1 MIIRSDAVVKFFIDL
16 SNKNAIK
23 GISEV
28 ETKSDALAKK
38 FNSAGKALTVGLTTP
53 IVAFGTYAVKTASDF
68 DSASSQIQSSLG
80 LSTDSAKEF
89 DQALRDIYNAGY
101 GESYEDVANKI
112 SYVAQATGELD
123 PSKVKELAT
132 NAMALEDTFGSDFN
146 ETIRG
151 VSNLMTHFGISS
163 EEAFDLFAKGS
174 QVGLDYTSELGDN
187 IAEYGGNFEQAG
199 YSAEEYFQ
207 LLANGTK
214 NGAYNLDKVND
225 SINEVK
231 NRLGDGTIKENLSM
245 FSKDTQTAF
254 KNWEKGK
261 GTMKDVINSIVNDIS
276 TCKNEQDQLTMAAT
290 AFGTMGEDANLKVVT
305 SLTTVGDEFNNVK
318 GAMDGVKEVKYDNLG
333 SMLESLKRQ
342 FGDVALEAGNELMP
356 AIENIVGG
364 LQDLVTWFKNLD
376 PETKTMIGNI
386 AKVAAVVG
394 PALIGFIKLVSTIK
408 SFKDSIKTVKSFFN
422 AFKDGKKV
430 ISMLKMG
437 GVALAITA
445 VAAAVLLVV
454 KNWDKIKETVGNV
467 WNSIKSFFSNIG
479 KAISDTIAS
488 IGEWMS
494 NLWTSITTTVSNI
507 WNSIVSFFSTIGN
520 AIASFFQTIL
530 SYLQWPIQFVTNMF
544 LLIVAIIAT
553 FFETVYNLLSSW
565 FNMIFS
571 FLSTIAMWIYNNVL
585 LPVYNFIVSVAT
597 TIYNAI
603 VSFINTVIS
612 VFSTIA
618 SWIYNNVLLP
628 IYNFFVS
635 VFNTIWGVIQNVI
648 NNVKNAFTTAANFI
662 KNAFTTVKNTVV
674 SIFNAIAN
682 TVKKIFNTIVNVIKS
697 PINGLI
703 SLFNNVIKGLNKIKV
718 PDWVPGVGGKGIN
731 IPLIPKLATGTNY
744 VASEGLAYLH
754 KGEAVVPKKYNP
766 AIGGYGNYSQPVY
779 VNVVADMDVNK
790 FGKAF
795 VRDIKTFSGGT
806 KNSYNYGGGK

>member
-1 MIIRSDAVVKFFIDL
+1 MIIRVDAAVKFFIDL
-16 SNKNAIK
+16 SNQDAIK
-23 GISEV
+23 SISEV
-28 ETKSDALAKK
+28 ETKSDKLAQK
-38 FNSAGKALTVGLTTP
+38 FNNAGKALTVGLTTP

-174 QVGLDYTSELGDN
+174 QSGLDYTAELGDN

-245 FSKDTQTAF
+245 FSKDTQKAF

-261 GTMKDVINSIVNDIS
+261 GTMKDVINSIVGDIS
-276 TCKNEQDQLTMAAT
+276 KCTNEQKQLTMAQT

-318 GAMDGVKEVKYDNLG
+318 GAMEGVKEVKYDNLG

-342 FGDVALEAGNELMP
+342 LGDVALEAGNELMP

-364 LQDLVTWFKNLD
+364 LQNLVTWFKNLD
-376 PETKTMIGNI
+376 PNTKATIGNI
-386 AKVAAVVG
+386 VKIAAVVG
-394 PALIGFIKLVSTIK
+394 PALILFSKLVGTVKDVADAFKIVGSKISKAKGLITGFGGAVKAGLTTLGSFVKTLGTAALNFGKLAIQAALSTAKFIAQKAAMLASTIA
-408 SFKDSIKTVKSFFN
+408 TN
-422 AFKDGKKV
+422 AMAV
-430 ISMLKMG
+430 AQAALNLVMSMNPITLIIIAI
-437 GVALAITA
+437 VALI
-445 VAAAVLLVV
+445 
-454 KNWDKIKETVGNV
+454 
-467 WNSIKSFFSNIG
+467 
-479 KAISDTIAS
+479 
-488 IGEWMS
+488 
-494 NLWTSITTTVSNI
+494 
-507 WNSIVSFFSTIGN
+507 
-520 AIASFFQTIL
+520 
-530 SYLQWPIQFVTNMF
+530 
-544 LLIVAIIAT
+544 AIIAVLWT
-553 FFETVYNLLSSW
+553 KCEW
-565 FNMIFS
+565 FRDGVMAVINAIWS
-571 FLSTIAMWIYNNVL
+571 VIQ
-585 LPVYNFIVSVAT
+585 SVAQ
-597 TIYNAI
+597 
-603 VSFINTVIS
+603 FIMSI
-612 VFSTIA
+612 
-618 SWIYNNVLLP
+618 
-628 IYNFFVS
+628 
-635 VFNTIWGVIQNVI
+635 
-648 NNVKNAFTTAANFI
+648 
-662 KNAFTTVKNTVV
+662 FTTVLNVV
-674 SIFNAIAN
+674 SSIFNAIWSVIQGVFNFIWTLVQNYVNFWISVWN
-682 TVKKIFNTIVNVIKS
+682 TIFNVVSTVLTTIWNTIQSVFNFIWGIISGVINSIISAFRNVANIVKSVFTSVKNAISSLFSGIVNIIKA

-703 SLFNNVIKGLNKIKV
+703 GLINGVIKGLNKIKL
-718 PDWVPGVGGKGIN
+718 PDWVPGIGGKGIN

-744 VASEGLAYLH
+744 VAGEGLAYLH
-754 KGEAVVPKKYNP
+754 EGEAVVPKKYNP
-766 AIGGYGNYSQPVY
+766 AIGGYGNYNQPVY

>member
-1 MIIRSDAVVKFFIDL
+1 MIIRVDAAVKFFIDL
-16 SNKNAIK
+16 SNQDAIK
-23 GISEV
+23 SISEV
-28 ETKSDALAKK
+28 ETKSDKLAQK
-38 FNSAGKALTVGLTTP
+38 FNNAGKALTVGLTTP

-174 QVGLDYTSELGDN
+174 QEGLDYTSELGDN
-187 IAEYGGNFEQAG
+187 VAEYGGNFAQAG
-199 YSAEEYFQ
+199 YSAQEYFQ
-207 LLANGTK
+207 LLENGTQ

-231 NRLGDGTIKENLSM
+231 NKLGDGTIKANLEM

-261 GTMKDVINSIVNDIS
+261 GTMKDVINSIVGDIS
-276 TCKNEQDQLTMAAT
+276 NCKNEQKQLTMAST

-318 GAMDGVKEVKYDNLG
+318 GAMEGVKEVKYDNLG

-342 FGDVALEAGNELMP
+342 LGDVALEAGNELMP
-356 AIENIVGG
+356 AIKNVIGG
-364 LQDLVTWFKNLD
+364 IQNLVTWFKNLD
-376 PETKTMIGNI
+376 PNTKAMIGNI
-386 AKVAAVVG
+386 VKIAAVVG
-394 PALIGFIKLVSTIK
+394 PALILFSKLVG
-408 SFKDSIKTVKSFFN
+408 TVKDVAN
-422 AFKDGKKV
+422 AFKIVGSGISKAKGLITGFGGAVKAGLTTLGSFVKTLGTAALNFGKLAIQAALSTAKFIAQKAAMLASTIATNAMAV
-430 ISMLKMG
+430 AQAALNLVMSMNPITLIIIAI
-437 GVALAITA
+437 VALIAII
-445 VAAAVLLVV
+445 AVLWTKCEWFRDGVMAV
-454 KNWDKIKETVGNV
+454 INAIWSVIQSVAQFIM
-467 WNSIKSFFSNIG
+467 SI
-479 KAISDTIAS
+479 
-488 IGEWMS
+488 
-494 NLWTSITTTVSNI
+494 
-507 WNSIVSFFSTIGN
+507 FSTI
-520 AIASFFQTIL
+520 FTF
-530 SYLQWPIQFVTNMF
+530 IQN
-544 LLIVAIIAT
+544 IVQGYVN
-553 FFETVYNLLSSW
+553 F
-565 FNMIFS
+565 
-571 FLSTIAMWIYNNVL
+571 WIT
-585 LPVYNFIVSVAT
+585 A
-597 TIYNAI
+597 
-603 VSFINTVIS
+603 
-612 VFSTIA
+612 FSTVT
-618 SWIYNNVLLP
+618 SFIYNNVLLP
-628 IYNFFVS
+628 IYNFFS
-635 VFNTIWGVIQNVI
+635 SIFQSICNIISNVI
-648 NNVKNAFTTAANFI
+648 SFIKNGFSQAASFVKNIFSNVKNAISNLFSGVVNII
-662 KNAFTTVKNTVV
+662 KA
-674 SIFNAIAN
+674 
-682 TVKKIFNTIVNVIKS
+682 

-703 SLFNNVIKGLNKIKV
+703 GLINGVIKGLNKIKM
-718 PDWVPGVGGKGIN
+718 PDWVPAIGGKGIN

-744 VASEGLAYLH
+744 VAGEGLAYLH
-754 KGEAVVPKKYNP
+754 EGEAVVPKKYNP
-766 AIGGYGNYSQPVY
+766 AIGGYGNYNQPVY
-779 VNVVADMDVNK
+779 VNVIADMDVNK